1 MLAYPTKLLLY
12 SHQQRYGVH
21 PRCSLAD
28 KGSKLSIHGVILFIL
43 KKNNE
48 SFRNFTCKQFSKV
61 TDSEKSRSHAV
72 CQTRTCSHEC
82 RWSENSYGLEED
94 QEMQTKNMLRNH
106 EEGNK

>member
-43 KKNNE
+43 KKNKVMNH
-48 SFRNFTCKQFSKV
+48 SGTWLANNSARWQTQKNQGHMLFVKQGHVHMNVGGVKTV
-61 TDSEKSRSHAV
+61 M
-72 CQTRTCSHEC
+72 
-82 RWSENSYGLEED
+82 G
-94 QEMQTKNMLRNH
+94 
-106 EEGNK
+106 